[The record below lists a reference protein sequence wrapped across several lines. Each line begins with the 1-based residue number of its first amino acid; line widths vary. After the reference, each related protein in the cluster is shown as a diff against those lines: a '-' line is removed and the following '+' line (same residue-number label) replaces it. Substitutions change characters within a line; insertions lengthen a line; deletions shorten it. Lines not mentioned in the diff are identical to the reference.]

1 MNIKFVKI
9 GFGFILFLVVIGFIV
24 ITWVNGELDRSRGGT
39 TNVVELK
46 DKPKPYAKVIIKNVN
61 ILSPD
66 CNQFIPNQNVVLQD
80 GNILSIHQDSVIDEG
95 YEIVDGQDKFLI
107 PGLVDSHVHL
117 RQSKNDLILY
127 LANGVTY
134 VREMSG
140 NRNHLKWRDEIQEGA
155 LGPKMFIASEKVNS
169 TGGVAGLFE
178 SWTRNRINYAT
189 EKAAAKKIRQLK
201 DDGFDA
207 VKISTFINDEMY
219 RATVQEANKQAL
231 PIIGH
236 IPFSVGLDSIY
247 DAGQCEVAHVEE
259 ITKGM
264 IRKFGRINADNAKEF
279 LEYLEEQSDS
289 IAIALRQNNI
299 AVSTTVLLMESLPEQ
314 KFNLESYIKKVKLQY
329 ANPGPMEGTR
339 LSSGWLPGNNSYA
352 EPAETLND
360 PEKRRSSKIFWK
372 TYVDAIHIMT
382 RALAKN
388 NVVIMAGTDANVPV
402 TIPGFSL
409 HDELVSL
416 SKCGMTNAQV
426 LYAATVAPG
435 IWMKSN
441 TGMIKEGYEADLVL
455 LSKNPLAQIEHT
467 TSIESVFC
475 GRYWLTKNRTS
486 QLLDAVAE
494 ANDKSRKID
503 ISELI
508 N

>member
-1 MNIKFVKI
+1 MSIKIVKI
-9 GFGFILFLVVIGFIV
+9 GSGFILLLVVIGLMV
-24 ITWVNGELDRSRGGT
+24 ITWVNRELDRSRGGT
-39 TNVVELK
+39 TDVVELK
-46 DKPKPYAKVIIKNVN
+46 DKPKPYSKIVIKNVN

-66 CNQFIPNQNVVLQD
+66 CNQFIPDQNVVLQN
-80 GNILSIHQDSVIDEG
+80 GHILSIHQDTVIDENH
-95 YEIVDGQDKFLI
+95 EIVDGQGKFLI

-117 RQSKNDLILY
+117 RQSKNDLLLY

-134 VREMSG
+134 VREMTG
-140 NRNHLKWRDEIQEGA
+140 NRNHLKWRDEIQKGA
-155 LGPKMFIASEKVNS
+155 LGPKMFIASEKVHS
-169 TGGVAGLFE
+169 TGGVAGIFE

-189 EKAAAKKIRQLK
+189 KKGAAKKIRQLK

-207 VKISTFINDEMY
+207 VKISTFINNKMY
-219 RATVQEANKQAL
+219 RATIEEANKQAL

-264 IRKFGRINADNAKEF
+264 IRKFGGVNADNAIEF
-279 LEYLEEQSDS
+279 LEYLEEQSDA
-289 IAIALRQNNI
+289 IAIALRNKNI
-299 AVSTTVLLMESLPEQ
+299 AVTTTVLLMESLPKQ
-314 KFNLESYIKKVKLQY
+314 KFNLESYIKEVKLQY
-329 ANPGPMEGTR
+329 ANPGPLEGTS
-339 LSSGWLPGNNSYA
+339 LSRGWLPGNNSYE
-352 EPAETLND
+352 EPAEVMND
-360 PEKRRSSKIFWK
+360 LEKRKSSEIFWK

-416 SKCGMTNAQV
+416 FKCGMTNAQI

-435 IWMKSN
+435 IWMESN

-455 LSKNPLAQIEHT
+455 LTKNPLEQIKHT

-475 GRYWLTKNRTS
+475 GNYWLPKNRTT
-486 QLLDAVAE
+486 QLLDAVTE
-494 ANDKSRKID
+494 ANDRSRTID

-508 N
+508 K